1 MEEKKKQICLRLTE
15 EEKIIIEEKAK
26 AENLTVN
33 AFILKRLLNDS
44 TEIENAINKLSSEIE
59 ELRTENNELKRFAKE
74 ERESYNEM
82 LQKIKSTYETIIST
96 LNETIQ
102 AKQILIES
110 NETKKGFFSRLFKR

>member
-15 EEKIIIEEKAK
+15 EEKITIEEKAK

-44 TEIENAINKLSSEIE
+44 TEMENAINKLSSENE

-82 LQKIKSTYETIIST
+82 LQEVKSTYEVIIST
-96 LNETIQ
+96 LKETIKS
-102 AKQILIES
+102 KQILIES
-110 NETKKGFFSRLFKR
+110 KETKRGFWARLFNK

>member
-26 AENLTVN
+26 ADNLTVN

-82 LQKIKSTYETIIST
+82 LQKIKSTYEIIIST

>member
-26 AENLTVN
+26 ADNLTVN
-33 AFILKRLLNDS
+33 AFILKRLLIDS

>member
-44 TEIENAINKLSSEIE
+44 TEMENAINKLSSEIE

-82 LQKIKSTYETIIST
+82 LQDIKSVYEITIST
-96 LNETIQ
+96 LKETIKS
-102 AKQILIES
+102 KQVLIES
-110 NETKKGFFSRLFKR
+110 KETKKGFWGRLFKR

>member
-15 EEKIIIEEKAK
+15 EEKTIIEEKAK
-26 AENLTVN
+26 TEGLTVN

-44 TEIENAINKLSSEIE
+44 TEMENAINKLSSEIE

-82 LQKIKSTYETIIST
+82 LQDIKSVYEITIST
-96 LNETIQ
+96 LKETIKS
-102 AKQILIES
+102 KQILIES
-110 NETKKGFFSRLFKR
+110 QENKKSFWARIFKK

>member
-44 TEIENAINKLSSEIE
+44 GEMENAINKLSSEIE

>member
-1 MEEKKKQICLRLTE
+1 LEEKKKQICLRLTE
-15 EEKIIIEEKAK
+15 EEKRVIEEKAK
-26 AENLTVN
+26 AENLAVN

>member
-15 EEKIIIEEKAK
+15 EEKAIIEEKAK

-44 TEIENAINKLSSEIE
+44 TEMENAINKLSSEIE

-74 ERESYNEM
+74 ERES
-82 LQKIKSTYETIIST
+82 
-96 LNETIQ
+96 
-102 AKQILIES
+102 
-110 NETKKGFFSRLFKR
+110 